1 LVSSFAFPE
10 LLHQQANRKLEPPK
24 LFLNAQIV
32 VMKKQFKLSLDLKEQ
47 DLQIHVITQ
56 SKAENRNKNVV
67 MTLINFYKKNQ
78 NLQINKI

>member
-1 LVSSFAFPE
+1 
-10 LLHQQANRKLEPPK
+10 
-24 LFLNAQIV
+24 
-32 VMKKQFKLSLDLKEQ
+32 MKKQFKLSLDLKEQ